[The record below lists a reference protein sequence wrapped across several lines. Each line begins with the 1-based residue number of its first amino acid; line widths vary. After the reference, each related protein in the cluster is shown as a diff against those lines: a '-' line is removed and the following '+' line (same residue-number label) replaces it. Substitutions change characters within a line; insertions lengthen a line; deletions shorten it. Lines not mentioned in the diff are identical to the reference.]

1 MNIEEFR
8 DYCLSKKGTS
18 EEFPFD
24 ENVLAFKVMEKIF
37 ALTHLQ
43 NFDSISLKCDP
54 EKAVSLREQYPGVV
68 PGYHLNK
75 KHWNTVFTDAS
86 IPGSLLRDWIDHSY
100 DRVVD
105 GLPKAAKIELEIL

>member
-8 DYCLSKKGTS
+8 DYCLSKKGTT
-18 EEFPFD
+18 EGFPFD
-24 ENVLAFKVMEKIF
+24 ENVLVFKVMGKMF

-75 KHWNTVFTDAS
+75 KHWITVFTDTL
-86 IPGSLLRDWIDHSY
+86 IPVSMLYNWIDHSY
-100 DRVVD
+100 ELVVN
-105 GLPKAAKIELEIL
+105 GLPKAARIELEAF